1 MTSEGVNSLKPDR
14 GDPLHPDEES
24 HPPAH
29 DLELVA
35 RAKEQDPDAIEQLI
49 RRYQQKAYA
58 VAYRTCS
65 GDAEE
70 AADLTQ
76 EALLRAFR
84 SLSTFKGNASFYTWL
99 YQIVLN
105 TCLDAVRRKQRRT
118 RLFSLWRSW
127 KQRGEG
133 NRRNRQRLP
142 HSDPDNDPFTALRQK
157 EFRHH
162 VEQALGGLSSTQRMV
177 FELKV
182 FEERSIPEI
191 ARLTDS
197 AEGTVKSHLFRAT
210 RHVRKAL
217 NEWSVD

>member
-1 MTSEGVNSLKPDR
+1 MKSNR
-14 GDPLHPDEES
+14 GGPLHPGEEP

-58 VAYRTCS
+58 VAYRICS

-76 EALLRAFR
+76 EAFLRALR
-84 SLSTFKGNASFYTWL
+84 NLHTFKGNASFYTWL

-118 RLFSLWRSW
+118 RVFSLWRSW

-133 NRRNRQRLP
+133 NRRNRQPLP
-142 HSDPDNDPFTALRQK
+142 ESDPQNDPLTALSRK
-157 EFRHH
+157 EFRRR
-162 VEQALGGLSSTQRMV
+162 VEQALEGLSSTQRMV

-191 ARLTDS
+191 ACLTHS
-197 AEGTVKSHLFRAT
+197 AVGTVKSHLFRAT
-210 RHVRKAL
+210 QHIRTAL
-217 NEWSVD
+217 DEWSKE